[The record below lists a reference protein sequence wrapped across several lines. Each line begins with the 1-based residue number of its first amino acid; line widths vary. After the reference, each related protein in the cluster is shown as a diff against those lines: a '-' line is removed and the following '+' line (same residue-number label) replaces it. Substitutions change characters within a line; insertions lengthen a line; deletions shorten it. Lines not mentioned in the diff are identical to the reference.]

1 MPSCQLEA
9 LRPAHQFAAKNC
21 GARASH
27 VYKSRQSFFC
37 SVGQFQLFTG
47 FQVSNVVHTNEKMKS
62 PNYSTVRTT
71 AGDGTSTAE
80 WEYCT
85 AEPKKKEISGL
96 SY

>member
-62 PNYSTVRTT
+62 PNYSTFGINAVRTT
-71 AGDGTSTAE
+71 AGTVRLLQNGSSVQYSKYSRA
-80 WEYCT
+80 
-85 AEPKKKEISGL
+85 S
-96 SY
+96 